1 MSPRRAIPEKKKQ
14 GGIPPWVI
22 FGAVVIVALIGVLG
36 IAQIMSA
43 VQSSA
48 VAPVSN
54 LTATGRTRGDPN
66 ASVKFIEFSDYQ

>member
-14 GGIPPWVI
+14 GGLPSWVI

-36 IAQIMSA
+36 FVQIMSA
-43 VQSSA
+43 VQSPA

-54 LTATGRTRGDPN
+54 LTATGRTRGEPN
-66 ASVKFIEFSDYQ
+66 APVKLVEFSDYQ